1 MRLPDDTV
9 LIISPTLKQRGQSIL
24 QALKA
29 SHMSIVTAESCTA
42 GTIAAVLSRMD
53 GAGDVLHGGF
63 VTYTKEQKMK
73 ALGVSARLLK
83 DHGAVNEEVVRQLA
97 AGALERSPASLSLAI
112 SGVLGPEED
121 EDGNP
126 VGLVYFCALAN
137 GKAPLI
143 VRERWGK
150 QAPEQLLCLAINRA
164 FDLIE
169 SSAKSKP
176 EIA

>member
-1 MRLPDDTV
+1 
-9 LIISPTLKQRGQSIL
+9 
-24 QALKA
+24 
-29 SHMSIVTAESCTA
+29 
-42 GTIAAVLSRMD
+42 
-53 GAGDVLHGGF
+53 
-63 VTYTKEQKMK
+63 MK
-73 ALGVSARLLK
+73 ALGVSGQLLK

-112 SGVLGPEED
+112 SGVLGPEQD

-126 VGLVYFCALAN
+126 VGLVYFCALAK

-150 QAPEQLLCLAINRA
+150 QAPEQLLCLTINRA

-169 SSAKSKP
+169 SSAKSKT